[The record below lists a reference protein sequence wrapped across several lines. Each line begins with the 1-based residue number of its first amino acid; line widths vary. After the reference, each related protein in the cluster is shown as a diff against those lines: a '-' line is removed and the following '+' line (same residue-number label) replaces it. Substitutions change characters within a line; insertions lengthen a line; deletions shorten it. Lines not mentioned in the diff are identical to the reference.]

1 MTVSPENRTPQQI
14 SVHRHSLGNLFN
26 ATLLA
31 GGLVGIWGSVA
42 WLAFSVIAK
51 HHWLREGTA
60 AKRAVAVSHRC
71 VKFLDPFEKCHLTRR
86 LFQQQCVEDLT
97 SEKPSRS

>member
-51 HHWLREGTA
+51 HH
-60 AKRAVAVSHRC
+60 
-71 VKFLDPFEKCHLTRR
+71 
-86 LFQQQCVEDLT
+86 
-97 SEKPSRS
+97 